1 MTEELRI
8 AVYAAGL
15 GIFQLLLAAEWPLFT
30 PGYLR
35 WNAGPRDRPFE
46 TGPIAGRLK
55 RAFGNFMETYVF
67 FAVIAIVLTITHR
80 SDALSVWGAW
90 IYLVARIAYV
100 PLYAFA
106 VTYVRSGVWIVSLL
120 GIAMTACCLL
130 F

>member
-15 GIFQLLLAAEWPLFT
+15 GIFQLLLAAWAPSFT
-30 PGYLR
+30 PGYMK
-35 WNAGPRDRPFE
+35 WNAGPRDEPFDV
-46 TGPIAGRLK
+46 GPVAGRLR

-67 FAVIAIVLTITHR
+67 FVVIAVALTIARR

-90 IYLVARIAYV
+90 IYLIARIAYV
-100 PLYAFA
+100 PLYAFG
-106 VTYVRSGVWIVSLL
+106 VTYVRSFVWIVSLL